1 MIRRPAA
8 SSLQSPSN
16 IWADYREFCDT
27 ILRMSV
33 VQSVMRGWPVAIELA
48 ETMPGPPEAVWSL
61 ITDWENQGD
70 WQLEGRDFVV
80 KSAAREGVGVTAE
93 ATVSIGGITT
103 RDEVEVVA
111 WEPDKLLAIE
121 HKGWVSGRGELHL
134 TPLGSDRTHVFWLE
148 TLYPPLGIAGAVGL
162 MVFRPLMSRIFKRDL
177 RVLQGL
183 VRAATRPP

>member
-1 MIRRPAA
+1 MGVMR
-8 SSLQSPSN
+8 
-16 IWADYREFCDT
+16 
-27 ILRMSV
+27 
-33 VQSVMRGWPVAIELA
+33 SVMRGWPVAIELA
-48 ETMPGPPEAVWSL
+48 ETMPGPPEVVWSL

-70 WQLEGRDFVV
+70 WQLEARDFVV
-80 KSAAREGVGVTAE
+80 KSPEREGVGVTAE

-111 WEPDKLLAIE
+111 WEPHKLLAIE

-134 TPLGSDRTHVFWLE
+134 TPLRSPTRPDRTHVFWVE
-148 TLYPPLGIAGAVGL
+148 TLHPPLGSAGAVGL

-183 VRAATRPP
+183 VRAATLGRS